1 MFLLLTPVTRLIKRV
16 ISSDDSDRS
25 WLSDYLFSQFL
36 SQILSVSHFS
46 IFSVHNFE
54 VLNFYQKFLNPLA
67 QGDFRRDH
75 IIYIV
80 RIKLEQ

>member
-1 MFLLLTPVTRLIKRV
+1 MEVGVSFTY
-16 ISSDDSDRS
+16 SSHPTHQMSHQTDPGP
-25 WLSDYLFSQFL
+25 DYLFSQFL